1 MNLSIIAK
9 DLFNKIRGQFPS
21 VQLGDS
27 QGTIT
32 KKPEEARFFDFDF
45 NHGGNT
51 LGKVSISIS
60 EEDGL
65 VVLHNKDFTEGTD
78 EAVKNAWYGF
88 LKEMG
93 QFAKARVLGFDTRD
107 ITKSNLEKR
116 DYEFLG
122 KEKEVEQVSESN
134 LYGTTKTSFQSVG
147 EARLVIKHS
156 APVDQTVA
164 GGRSHKIESIFI
176 ESNAGERFKYPIK
189 HLNGARAMARHV
201 SEGGNP
207 FDSFG
212 KHIIGLSE
220 ELSKLRSFKTYI
232 NRSNVMAEGL
242 KEYQSIVDERIDTI
256 KNECQKLQRATAYKE
271 TFENFKESTLEEVPE
286 DIKKNWIDELTIKT
300 FKEELQ
306 DVFPYIYK
314 LVTEKTAVQSLD
326 PESFEAH
333 GYQGGTEPR
342 KYEYDLV
349 GDFEPEKAV
358 TDKDAM
364 DVKELLNKAGIEAD
378 VQPNEMRYQGI
389 VIHTDAPRDAVEK
402 VLGGM
407 IETLNTA
414 DSFNE
419 FEDAMESIVAE
430 DNELFSNDPEEKDQ
444 AIKRLNALMAK
455 HFPVGVNGTNGIESL
470 AGIIDDEEFNDSIRN
485 ASKENSDACLRPMI
499 MDYVMKRD
507 PQVATRLDTGDMDNE
522 PKNEEKG
529 KRSGVEIT
537 PELKEKVQAWWDKWN
552 QNKYEAGNGNTMAEG
567 YLQYYMNTG
576 IGTDFFNADEYIAVQ
591 KEMGIFG
598 DEDRDAEYELGAEKL
613 MKKMPL
619 TRQCEDEIEAIT
631 GKAGEDSARI
641 VQDVV
646 KYFIEKESTV
656 KEMGDAETEI
666 SDGIFVVQRGDNADG
681 VSDEDP
687 YVVGEL
693 YADPELSAE
702 DIQKTLQDYVQSKN
716 LAPKVDFR
724 PDDSGSSV
732 IDGKAYRGEVVMNW
746 LGGKPITKKSTF
758 YKAPHEAITFED
770 IKPYVSMYKGDDGKT
785 VFDVL
790 NKDGDSVKK
799 FSDAKAAMEY
809 LHKNFDALRKG
820 EVQKENPEA
829 NQDMSMDYEFT
840 GDDGEMAYG
849 TLHYKVV
856 NGQVD
861 PNSLRGESEYNGNH
875 KVDDEFA
882 TDMVKPGGSD
892 HEDALQAAQD
902 DYDYESDRMRSKFEK
917 ADDVVA
923 DKSTEV
929 EEFVKSFYDY
939 TNNQFPKGETAVITA
954 VEKKFGDAQI
964 KTAQEAIAKLMSDKD
979 PKMSR
984 IKKLAGIQ

>member
-45 NHGGNT
+45 NSGGNT

-60 EEDGL
+60 EEEGL

-78 EAVKNAWYGF
+78 EAVKNDWYSF

-122 KEKEVEQVSESN
+122 KEKEVEPVSESN

-176 ESNAGERFKYPIK
+176 ESSAGERFKYPIK

-444 AIKRLNALMAK
+444 AIKKLNALMAK

-470 AGIIDDEEFNDSIRN
+470 AGIIDDEEFNNVMRN
-485 ASKENSDACLRPMI
+485 ASKENSDACIRPMI

-529 KRSGVEIT
+529 KRSGVELT

-552 QNKYEAGNGNTMAEG
+552 QTKYEAGNGNTMAEG
-567 YLQYYMNTG
+567 YLQYHMNTG
-576 IGTDFFNADEYIAVQ
+576 IGTDSFNAKEYIAVE
-591 KEMGIFG
+591 KEMGIYG
-598 DEDRDAEYELGAEKL
+598 DEDRDAEYELGADEL

-619 TRQCEDEIEAIT
+619 TKQCRDEIEAIT
-631 GKAGEDSARI
+631 GKSGEDSARI

-646 KYFIEKESTV
+646 KYFVEKEGTV

-681 VSDEDP
+681 VTKEDP

-702 DIQKTLQDYVQSKN
+702 DIQKTLKDYVQNKN

-770 IKPYVSMYKGDDGKT
+770 IKPYVSMYKGDDGKM
-785 VFDVL
+785 VYDVL
-790 NKDGDSVKK
+790 DKDSKSVFKTG
-799 FSDAKAAMEY
+799 DAKEAMKY
-809 LHKNFDALRKG
+809 LKNNFDKLRSGK
-820 EVQKENPEA
+820 KEA
-829 NQDMSMDYEFT
+829 M
-840 GDDGEMAYG
+840 
-849 TLHYKVV
+849 
-856 NGQVD
+856 VD
-861 PNSLRGESEYNGNH
+861 PEGNPQYGDESKEIALDQWNNMSKEEKEEYGSFSAYL
-875 KVDDEFA
+875 KSDDFQA
-882 TDMVKPGGSD
+882 KLD
-892 HEDALQAAQD
+892 HL
-902 DYDYESDRMRSKFEK
+902 RSKFEK
-917 ADDVVA
+917 DEAPKPEMPNASEEDVQ
-923 DKSTEV
+923 
-929 EEFVKSFYDY
+929 EFIKSFFDY
-939 TNNQFPKGETAVITA
+939 TSNQFPKGETAILTA
-954 VEKKFGDAQI
+954 VEKKFGDAHI
-964 KTAQEAIAKLMSDKD
+964 RTAQEAIHKMTAGKD
-979 PKMSR
+979 HEIEK
-984 IKKLAGIQ
+984 IKKLAGVQ

>member
-9 DLFNKIRGQFPS
+9 VLFNKIRGQFPS

-45 NHGGNT
+45 NSGGNT

-60 EEDGL
+60 EEEGL

-78 EAVKNAWYGF
+78 EAVKNDWYSF

-122 KEKEVEQVSESN
+122 KEKEVEPVSESN

-176 ESNAGERFKYPIK
+176 ESSAGERFKYPIK

-407 IETLNTA
+407 IETLNTSN
-414 DSFNE
+414 SFNE
-419 FEDAMESIVAE
+419 FEDAMESIVSE

-444 AIKRLNALMAK
+444 AIKKLNALMAK

-470 AGIIDDEEFNDSIRN
+470 AGIIDDEEFNNVMRN
-485 ASKENSDACLRPMI
+485 ASKENSDACIRPMI

-522 PKNEEKG
+522 PK
-529 KRSGVEIT
+529 
-537 PELKEKVQAWWDKWN
+537 
-552 QNKYEAGNGNTMAEG
+552 
-567 YLQYYMNTG
+567 
-576 IGTDFFNADEYIAVQ
+576 
-591 KEMGIFG
+591 
-598 DEDRDAEYELGAEKL
+598 ED
-613 MKKMPL
+613 
-619 TRQCEDEIEAIT
+619 
-631 GKAGEDSARI
+631 
-641 VQDVV
+641 
-646 KYFIEKESTV
+646 
-656 KEMGDAETEI
+656 
-666 SDGIFVVQRGDNADG
+666 
-681 VSDEDP
+681 
-687 YVVGEL
+687 
-693 YADPELSAE
+693 
-702 DIQKTLQDYVQSKN
+702 
-716 LAPKVDFR
+716 
-724 PDDSGSSV
+724 
-732 IDGKAYRGEVVMNW
+732 
-746 LGGKPITKKSTF
+746 
-758 YKAPHEAITFED
+758 EAITFED

-799 FSDAKAAMEY
+799 FGDAKAAMEY
-809 LHKNFDALRKG
+809 LHKNFDELRYG
-820 EVQKENPEA
+820 SKEKEA
-829 NQDMSMDYEFT
+829 M
-840 GDDGEMAYG
+840 
-849 TLHYKVV
+849 
-856 NGQVD
+856 VD
-861 PNSLRGESEYNGNH
+861 PEGNAQYGDESKEIALDQWNNMSKEEKEEYGSFGAYL
-875 KVDDEFA
+875 KSDDFQ
-882 TDMVKPGGSD
+882 THLD
-892 HEDALQAAQD
+892 HL
-902 DYDYESDRMRSKFEK
+902 RSKFEK
-917 ADDVVA
+917 DGETKPETPNASEEDVQ
-923 DKSTEV
+923 
-929 EEFVKSFYDY
+929 EFVKSFYDY

-964 KTAQEAIAKLMSDKD
+964 KTAQEAIARLMSDKD

-984 IKKLAGIQ
+984 IKKLAGVQ

>member
-65 VVLHNKDFTEGTD
+65 VVLHNKDFTEGTE
-78 EAVKNAWYGF
+78 EAVKNAWYSF

-176 ESNAGERFKYPIK
+176 ESSAGERFKYPIK

-242 KEYQSIVDERIDTI
+242 KEYQSIVDERIETI
-256 KNECQKLQRATAYKE
+256 KTECQKLQRATAYKE
-271 TFENFKESTLEEVPE
+271 TFENFQESTLEEVPE

-419 FEDAMESIVAE
+419 FEDAMESIVSE

-522 PKNEEKG
+522 PK
-529 KRSGVEIT
+529 
-537 PELKEKVQAWWDKWN
+537 
-552 QNKYEAGNGNTMAEG
+552 
-567 YLQYYMNTG
+567 
-576 IGTDFFNADEYIAVQ
+576 
-591 KEMGIFG
+591 
-598 DEDRDAEYELGAEKL
+598 ED
-613 MKKMPL
+613 
-619 TRQCEDEIEAIT
+619 
-631 GKAGEDSARI
+631 
-641 VQDVV
+641 
-646 KYFIEKESTV
+646 
-656 KEMGDAETEI
+656 
-666 SDGIFVVQRGDNADG
+666 
-681 VSDEDP
+681 
-687 YVVGEL
+687 
-693 YADPELSAE
+693 
-702 DIQKTLQDYVQSKN
+702 
-716 LAPKVDFR
+716 
-724 PDDSGSSV
+724 
-732 IDGKAYRGEVVMNW
+732 
-746 LGGKPITKKSTF
+746 
-758 YKAPHEAITFED
+758 EAITFED

-799 FSDAKAAMEY
+799 FGDAKAAMKY

-820 EVQKENPEA
+820 EVQKENPETD
-829 NQDMSMDYEFT
+829 QEMSMDYEFT

-964 KTAQEAIAKLMSDKD
+964 KTAQEAIARLMSDKD

-984 IKKLAGIQ
+984 IKKLAGVQ

>member
-45 NHGGNT
+45 NSGGNT

-60 EEDGL
+60 EEEGL

-78 EAVKNAWYGF
+78 EAVKNDWYSF

-122 KEKEVEQVSESN
+122 KEKEVEPVSESN

-176 ESNAGERFKYPIK
+176 ESSAGERFKYPIK

-407 IETLNTA
+407 IETLNTSN
-414 DSFNE
+414 SFNE
-419 FEDAMESIVAE
+419 FEDAMESIVSE

-444 AIKRLNALMAK
+444 AIKKLNALMAK

-470 AGIIDDEEFNDSIRN
+470 AGIIDDEEFNNVMRN
-485 ASKENSDACLRPMI
+485 ASKENSDACIRPMI

-537 PELKEKVQAWWDKWN
+537 PELKEKVQAWWDKYS
-552 QNKYEAGNGNTMAEG
+552 KYEGGNGNTMPEG
-567 YLQYYMNTG
+567 YLDYALDSG
-576 IGTDFFNADEYIAVQ
+576 IGTDAYNADEYIKVS
-591 KEMGIFG
+591 KEMGM
-598 DEDRDAEYELGAEKL
+598 DNDDSDAETEMDQEEL
-613 MKKMPL
+613 MNRMPI
-619 TRQCEDEIEAIT
+619 TKAMFDEIVDIT
-631 GKAGEDSARI
+631 GKPSIEDSANI

-646 KYFIEKESTV
+646 KHFVEK
-656 KEMGDAETEI
+656 
-666 SDGIFVVQRGDNADG
+666 
-681 VSDEDP
+681 
-687 YVVGEL
+687 
-693 YADPELSAE
+693 
-702 DIQKTLQDYVQSKN
+702 
-716 LAPKVDFR
+716 
-724 PDDSGSSV
+724 
-732 IDGKAYRGEVVMNW
+732 
-746 LGGKPITKKSTF
+746 
-758 YKAPHEAITFED
+758 EAITFED

-790 NKDGDSVKK
+790 NKDGNSVKK
-799 FSDAKAAMEY
+799 FGDAKAAMEY
-809 LHKNFDALRKG
+809 LHKNFDELRYG
-820 EVQKENPEA
+820 SKEKEA
-829 NQDMSMDYEFT
+829 M
-840 GDDGEMAYG
+840 
-849 TLHYKVV
+849 
-856 NGQVD
+856 VD
-861 PNSLRGESEYNGNH
+861 PEGNAQYGDESKEIALDQWNNMSKEEKEEYGSFGAYL
-875 KVDDEFA
+875 KSDDFQ
-882 TDMVKPGGSD
+882 THLD
-892 HEDALQAAQD
+892 HL
-902 DYDYESDRMRSKFEK
+902 RSKFEK
-917 ADDVVA
+917 DGETKPETPNASEEDVQ
-923 DKSTEV
+923 
-929 EEFVKSFYDY
+929 EFVKSFYDY

-964 KTAQEAIAKLMSDKD
+964 KTAQEAIARLMSDKD

-984 IKKLAGIQ
+984 IKKLAGVQ

>member
-45 NHGGNT
+45 NSGGNT

-60 EEDGL
+60 EEEGL

-78 EAVKNAWYGF
+78 EAVKNDWYSF

-122 KEKEVEQVSESN
+122 KEKEVEPVSESN

-176 ESNAGERFKYPIK
+176 ESSAGERFKYPIK

-314 LVTEKTAVQSLD
+314 LVTEKTAVQNLD

-444 AIKRLNALMAK
+444 AIKKLNALMAK

-470 AGIIDDEEFNDSIRN
+470 AGIIDDEEFNNVMRN
-485 ASKENSDACLRPMI
+485 ASKENSDACIRPMI

-507 PQVATRLDTGDMDNE
+507 PQVATRLDTGDM
-522 PKNEEKG
+522 KTEEKG

-552 QNKYEAGNGNTMAEG
+552 QTKYEAGNGNTMAEG
-567 YLQYYMNTG
+567 YLQYHMNTG
-576 IGTDFFNADEYIAVQ
+576 IGTDSFNAKEYIAVE
-591 KEMGIFG
+591 KEMGIYG
-598 DEDRDAEYELGAEKL
+598 DEDRDAEYELGADEL

-619 TRQCEDEIEAIT
+619 TKQCRDEIVAIT
-631 GKAGEDSARI
+631 GETGEDSARI

-646 KYFIEKESTV
+646 KYFIEK
-656 KEMGDAETEI
+656 
-666 SDGIFVVQRGDNADG
+666 
-681 VSDEDP
+681 
-687 YVVGEL
+687 
-693 YADPELSAE
+693 
-702 DIQKTLQDYVQSKN
+702 
-716 LAPKVDFR
+716 
-724 PDDSGSSV
+724 
-732 IDGKAYRGEVVMNW
+732 
-746 LGGKPITKKSTF
+746 
-758 YKAPHEAITFED
+758 EAITFED
-770 IKPYVSMYKGDDGKT
+770 IKPYVSMYKGDDGKM
-785 VFDVL
+785 VYDVL
-790 NKDGDSVKK
+790 DKDSKSVFKTG
-799 FSDAKAAMEY
+799 DAKEAMKY
-809 LHKNFDALRKG
+809 LKNNFDKLRSGK
-820 EVQKENPEA
+820 KEA
-829 NQDMSMDYEFT
+829 M
-840 GDDGEMAYG
+840 
-849 TLHYKVV
+849 
-856 NGQVD
+856 VD
-861 PNSLRGESEYNGNH
+861 PEGNPQYGDESKEIALDQWNNMSKEEKEEYGSFGAYL
-875 KVDDEFA
+875 KSDDFQ
-882 TDMVKPGGSD
+882 THLD
-892 HEDALQAAQD
+892 HL
-902 DYDYESDRMRSKFEK
+902 RSKFEK
-917 ADDVVA
+917 DGETKPETPNASEQDVQ
-923 DKSTEV
+923 
-929 EEFVKSFYDY
+929 EFVKSFYDY

-964 KTAQEAIAKLMSDKD
+964 KTAQEAIARLMADKD

-984 IKKLAGIQ
+984 IKKLAGVQ